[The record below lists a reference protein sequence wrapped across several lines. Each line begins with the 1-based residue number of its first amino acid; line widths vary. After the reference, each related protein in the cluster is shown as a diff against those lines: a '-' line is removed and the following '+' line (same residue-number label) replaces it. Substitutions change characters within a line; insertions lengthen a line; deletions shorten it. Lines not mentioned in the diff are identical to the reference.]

1 MQNAGTNAQSKLFPE
16 VDAHTVYEQPLNERM
31 RNVLRLE
38 YLFQGIADCLER
50 DTIWDARAA
59 IINMIEITDLIGR
72 VDIKGE
78 LIKEIERHAAIL
90 SSLRSN
96 PSVNQNTLE
105 KTLAAIEPIAQALKL
120 NSCQPGSKLR
130 QNELVS
136 QIKQRIAIPGGT
148 CNFDLP
154 AFHYW
159 LSRSADVRTAQLE
172 EWLQDLKIIEDAT
185 RTVLKLVRDSAVPR
199 RVSAPAGFYQQQLDG
214 NLPCQLV
221 RVIIADSETVFPEIS
236 GGKHRFTVRFFR
248 QPSTNSRPQQAPD
261 TVWFELQCCG
271 I

>member
-1 MQNAGTNAQSKLFPE
+1 MQKAGTNAQSKLFPE
-16 VDAHTVYEQPLNERM
+16 VDTHTVYEQPLNERM

-38 YLFQGIADCLER
+38 YLFQGIKDSLGR

-59 IINMIEITDLIGR
+59 IVNMIEMTDLIGR

-90 SSLRSN
+90 ASLRSN
-96 PSVNQNTLE
+96 PSVNQSTLE
-105 KTLAAIEPIAQALKL
+105 RTLATIEPISQGLKL
-120 NSCQPGSKLR
+120 NSCQPGSRLR

-154 AFHYW
+154 AFHHW
-159 LSRSADVRTAQLE
+159 LSRGAAVRTPQLE

-185 RTVLKLVRDSAVPR
+185 STVLKLVRDSAIPR
-199 RVSAPAGFYQQQLDG
+199 RVSAPGGFYQQQLDG
-214 NLPCQLV
+214 SLPCQLV
-221 RVIIADSETVFPEIS
+221 RVTVADSDTVFPEIS

-248 QPSTNSRPQQAPD
+248 QPNTSSRPQQAQD

>member
-1 MQNAGTNAQSKLFPE
+1 MHKAGTNAQSKLFPE
-16 VDAHTVYEQPLNERM
+16 VDSHTVYEQPLNERM

-38 YLFQGIADCLER
+38 YLFQGIHDCLER
-50 DTIWDARAA
+50 DTAWDARAA

-90 SSLRSN
+90 STLRSN
-96 PSVNQNTLE
+96 TSVNQNTLE
-105 KTLAAIEPIAQALKL
+105 KTLATIEPIAQALKV
-120 NSCQPGSKLR
+120 NSCQPGAKLR
-130 QNELVS
+130 QNELIT

-154 AFHYW
+154 AFHHW
-159 LSRSADVRTAQLE
+159 LSRGAEVRNAQIE
-172 EWLQDLKIIEDAT
+172 EWLQDLKIIEEAT

-199 RVSAPAGFYQQQLDG
+199 RVSAPTGFFQQQLDA

-221 RVIIADSETVFPEIS
+221 RVIVADADTMFPEIS
-236 GGKHRFTVRFFR
+236 GGKHRFTVRFYR
-248 QPSTNSRPQQAPD
+248 QPNTGSRAQQVQD